1 MMLYVEG
8 TAWIKE
14 RCAWMNLR
22 VFFKF
27 LFIYFNWRMI
37 TFQYCAGFCHK
48 AVWIGHRYTSVP
60 SIQHTSP
67 HPLLLG
73 CHGAPALGALLHA
86 SNSTWLS
93 MLHVVMYMFQCY
105 SLNSSHPVCPLW
117 GGPVNLCV
125 IKTHRSGTSLA
136 AQWLRLHASSAGS
149 ISSIPGR
156 GTKIPHAVQPK
167 KKTQN
172 KTKKHVDPNHT
183 HTHTHTHT
191 FTGLPSVLGPFP
203 KQRFRVLGTPE
214 TQQLPVLVAAAL
226 QACCTNYC
234 ESDL

>member
-8 TAWIKE
+8 TAWTKE

-22 VFFKF
+22 IFFKF

-48 AVWIGHRYTSVP
+48 AVWIGHRCTSVP

-117 GGPVNLCV
+117 GGPMNLCV

-149 ISSIPGR
+149 ISSIPGW

-172 KTKKHVDPNHT
+172 KTKKNM
-183 HTHTHTHT
+183 
-191 FTGLPSVLGPFP
+191 
-203 KQRFRVLGTPE
+203 
-214 TQQLPVLVAAAL
+214 
-226 QACCTNYC
+226 
-234 ESDL
+234 